1 MKKNIRTILI
11 VVFVILVLVFLYS
24 AYRVTHTVHQYNE
37 SARYYDRTRKDAV
50 KFDDSQ
56 MTDRDPGATPEPNH
70 LRVTSPINVDFDALI
85 NTNADIKAWL
95 YSPDTKI
102 DYPVLQGENNLSY
115 INKDV
120 YGRFALAGSIFLDCR
135 NQKDFSDPYN
145 LLYGHHMSES
155 HMFGDLD
162 LYEKETFFR
171 KNTTGTLLLP
181 GKVYDLKVLAFI
193 RVTASEEEIFN
204 LDVFRNDS
212 AGVARFTQQKAQLKN
227 EELET
232 IGPDDQ
238 LLALSTC
245 SSDFTDARVIVLTK
259 MIPRQKPAK

>member
-1 MKKNIRTILI
+1 MDELSKKRRVLRLLNSL
-11 VVFVILVLVFLYS
+11 VSLVLIIVLFLFGAYAVYALWDNNQVYQAAEDVQMELKRLKPS
-24 AYRVTHTVHQYNE
+24 ADGEDGPTFE
-37 SARYYDRTRKDAV
+37 ELLK
-50 KFDDSQ
+50 
-56 MTDRDPGATPEPNH
+56 
-70 LRVTSPINVDFDALI
+70 INPDVC
-85 NTNADIKAWL
+85 AWITM
-95 YSPDTKI
+95 DGTKI

-162 LYEKETFFR
+162 LYEKESFFR

-232 IGPDDQ
+232 ISPDDQ

-259 MIPRQKPAK
+259 MIPRQKTAKKD

>member
-1 MKKNIRTILI
+1 MDELSKKRRVLRLLNSL
-11 VVFVILVLVFLYS
+11 VSLVLIIALFLFGAYAVYALWDNNQVYQAAEDVQMELKRLKPS
-24 AYRVTHTVHQYNE
+24 ADGEDGPTFE
-37 SARYYDRTRKDAV
+37 ELLK
-50 KFDDSQ
+50 
-56 MTDRDPGATPEPNH
+56 
-70 LRVTSPINVDFDALI
+70 INPDVC
-85 NTNADIKAWL
+85 AWITM
-95 YSPDTKI
+95 DGTKI

-162 LYEKETFFR
+162 LYEKESFFR

-259 MIPRQKPAK
+259 MIPRQKPGKKD

>member
-1 MKKNIRTILI
+1 MDELSKKRRVLRLLNSLVSLALVI
-11 VVFVILVLVFLYS
+11 VLFLFGAYAVYALWDNNQVYQAAEDVQMELKKLKPS
-24 AYRVTHTVHQYNE
+24 ADGEDGPTFE
-37 SARYYDRTRKDAV
+37 ELLK
-50 KFDDSQ
+50 
-56 MTDRDPGATPEPNH
+56 
-70 LRVTSPINVDFDALI
+70 INPDVC
-85 NTNADIKAWL
+85 AWITM
-95 YSPDTKI
+95 DGTKI

>member
-1 MKKNIRTILI
+1 MDELSKKRRVLRLLNSL
-11 VVFVILVLVFLYS
+11 VSLVLIIALFLFGAYAVYALWDNNQVYQAAEDVQMELKRLKPS
-24 AYRVTHTVHQYNE
+24 ADGEDGPTFE
-37 SARYYDRTRKDAV
+37 ELLK
-50 KFDDSQ
+50 
-56 MTDRDPGATPEPNH
+56 
-70 LRVTSPINVDFDALI
+70 INPDVC
-85 NTNADIKAWL
+85 AWITM
-95 YSPDTKI
+95 DGTKI

-120 YGRFALAGSIFLDCR
+120 YGKFALAGSIFLDCR

-162 LYEKETFFR
+162 LYEKESFFR

-259 MIPRQKPAK
+259 MIPRQKPAQKN

>member
-1 MKKNIRTILI
+1 MDELSKKRRVLRFLNSL
-11 VVFVILVLVFLYS
+11 VSLVLVIALFLFGAYAVYALWDNNQVYQAAEDVQMELKRLKPS
-24 AYRVTHTVHQYNE
+24 ADGEDGPTFE
-37 SARYYDRTRKDAV
+37 ELLK
-50 KFDDSQ
+50 
-56 MTDRDPGATPEPNH
+56 
-70 LRVTSPINVDFDALI
+70 INPDVC
-85 NTNADIKAWL
+85 AWITM
-95 YSPDTKI
+95 DGTKI

-162 LYEKETFFR
+162 LYEKESFFR

-212 AGVARFTQQKAQLKN
+212 AGVARFTQQKAQLKT

-259 MIPRQKPAK
+259 MTLRQKPAKKD

>member
-1 MKKNIRTILI
+1 MDELSKKRRVLRLLNSL
-11 VVFVILVLVFLYS
+11 VSLVLIIALFLFGAYAVYALWDNNQVYQAAEDVQMELKRLKPS
-24 AYRVTHTVHQYNE
+24 ADGEDGPTFE
-37 SARYYDRTRKDAV
+37 ELLK
-50 KFDDSQ
+50 
-56 MTDRDPGATPEPNH
+56 
-70 LRVTSPINVDFDALI
+70 INPDVC
-85 NTNADIKAWL
+85 AWITM
-95 YSPDTKI
+95 DGTKI

-162 LYEKETFFR
+162 LYEKESFFR

-232 IGPDDQ
+232 ISPDDQ

-259 MIPRQKPAK
+259 MIPRQKTAKKD

>member
-1 MKKNIRTILI
+1 MIDLKKPANIIYLSVIAIALI
-11 VVFVILVLVFLYS
+11 ASLVLIIGLFLFGAYAVYALWDNNQVYQAAEDVQMELKRLKPS
-24 AYRVTHTVHQYNE
+24 ADGEDGPTFE
-37 SARYYDRTRKDAV
+37 ELLK
-50 KFDDSQ
+50 
-56 MTDRDPGATPEPNH
+56 
-70 LRVTSPINVDFDALI
+70 INPDVC
-85 NTNADIKAWL
+85 AWITM
-95 YSPDTKI
+95 DGTKI

-120 YGRFALAGSIFLDCR
+120 YGKFALAGSIFLDCR

-162 LYEKETFFR
+162 LYEKESFFR

-193 RVTASEEEIFN
+193 RVTASEEEIFD

-232 IGPDDQ
+232 TGPDDQ

-259 MIPRQKPAK
+259 MIPRQKPAKKD

>member
-1 MKKNIRTILI
+1 
-11 VVFVILVLVFLYS
+11 
-24 AYRVTHTVHQYNE
+24 
-37 SARYYDRTRKDAV
+37 
-50 KFDDSQ
+50 
-56 MTDRDPGATPEPNH
+56 
-70 LRVTSPINVDFDALI
+70 
-85 NTNADIKAWL
+85 
-95 YSPDTKI
+95 
-102 DYPVLQGENNLSY
+102 
-115 INKDV
+115 
-120 YGRFALAGSIFLDCR
+120 
-135 NQKDFSDPYN
+135 
-145 LLYGHHMSES
+145 
-155 HMFGDLD
+155 MFGDLD
-162 LYEKETFFR
+162 LYEKESFFR

-232 IGPDDQ
+232 ISPDDQ

-259 MIPRQKPAK
+259 MIPRQKPAKKE

>member
-1 MKKNIRTILI
+1 MDELSKKRRVLRLLNSL
-11 VVFVILVLVFLYS
+11 VSLVLIIALFLFGAYAVYALWDNNQVYQAAEDVQMELKKLKPS
-24 AYRVTHTVHQYNE
+24 ADGEDGPTFE
-37 SARYYDRTRKDAV
+37 ELLK
-50 KFDDSQ
+50 
-56 MTDRDPGATPEPNH
+56 
-70 LRVTSPINVDFDALI
+70 INPDVC
-85 NTNADIKAWL
+85 AWITM
-95 YSPDTKI
+95 DGTKI

-120 YGRFALAGSIFLDCR
+120 YGKFALAGSIFLDCR

-162 LYEKETFFR
+162 LYEKESFFR

-181 GKVYDLKVLAFI
+181 GKVYDLEVLAFI

-212 AGVARFTQQKAQLKN
+212 AGVARFTQQMAQLKN

-259 MIPRQKPAK
+259 MIPRQKPGKKD

>member
-1 MKKNIRTILI
+1 MDELSKKRRVLRLLNSL
-11 VVFVILVLVFLYS
+11 VSLVLIIALFLFGAYAVYALWDNNQVYQAAEDVQMELKRLKPS
-24 AYRVTHTVHQYNE
+24 ADGEDGPTFE
-37 SARYYDRTRKDAV
+37 ELLK
-50 KFDDSQ
+50 
-56 MTDRDPGATPEPNH
+56 
-70 LRVTSPINVDFDALI
+70 INPDVC
-85 NTNADIKAWL
+85 AWITM
-95 YSPDTKI
+95 DGTKI

-259 MIPRQKPAK
+259 MIPRQKPAKKD

>member
-1 MKKNIRTILI
+1 MDEMSKKRRVLRLLNSL
-11 VVFVILVLVFLYS
+11 VSLVLIIALFLFGAYAVYALWDNNQVYQAAEDVQMELKRLKPS
-24 AYRVTHTVHQYNE
+24 ADGEDGPTFE
-37 SARYYDRTRKDAV
+37 ELLK
-50 KFDDSQ
+50 
-56 MTDRDPGATPEPNH
+56 
-70 LRVTSPINVDFDALI
+70 INPDVC
-85 NTNADIKAWL
+85 AWITM
-95 YSPDTKI
+95 DGTKI

-162 LYEKETFFR
+162 LYEKESFFR

-212 AGVARFTQQKAQLKN
+212 AGVARFTQQMAQLKN

-259 MIPRQKPAK
+259 MIPRKKPGKKD

>member
-1 MKKNIRTILI
+1 MDEMSKKRRVLRLLNSL
-11 VVFVILVLVFLYS
+11 VSLVLIIALFLFGAYAVYALWDNNQVYQAAEDVQMELKRLKPS
-24 AYRVTHTVHQYNE
+24 ADGEDGPTFE
-37 SARYYDRTRKDAV
+37 ELLK
-50 KFDDSQ
+50 
-56 MTDRDPGATPEPNH
+56 
-70 LRVTSPINVDFDALI
+70 INPDVC
-85 NTNADIKAWL
+85 AWITM
-95 YSPDTKI
+95 DGTKI

-162 LYEKETFFR
+162 LYEKESFFR

-212 AGVARFTQQKAQLKN
+212 AGVARFTQQMAQLKN

-259 MIPRQKPAK
+259 MIPRQKPAQKN

>member
-1 MKKNIRTILI
+1 MDELSKKRRVLRLLNSL
-11 VVFVILVLVFLYS
+11 VSLVLIIVLFLFGAYAVYALWDNNQVYQAAEDVQMELKRLKPS
-24 AYRVTHTVHQYNE
+24 ADGEDGPTFE
-37 SARYYDRTRKDAV
+37 ELLK
-50 KFDDSQ
+50 
-56 MTDRDPGATPEPNH
+56 
-70 LRVTSPINVDFDALI
+70 INPDVC
-85 NTNADIKAWL
+85 AWITM
-95 YSPDTKI
+95 DGTKI

-120 YGRFALAGSIFLDCR
+120 YGKFALAGSIFLDCR

-162 LYEKETFFR
+162 LYEKESFFR

-181 GKVYDLKVLAFI
+181 GKVYDLRVLAFI

-259 MIPRQKPAK
+259 MIPRQKPGKKD

>member
-1 MKKNIRTILI
+1 MDELSKKRRVLRLLNSL
-11 VVFVILVLVFLYS
+11 VSLVLVIALFLFGAYAVYALWDNNQVYQAAEDVQMELKKLKPS
-24 AYRVTHTVHQYNE
+24 ADGEDGPTFE
-37 SARYYDRTRKDAV
+37 ELLK
-50 KFDDSQ
+50 
-56 MTDRDPGATPEPNH
+56 
-70 LRVTSPINVDFDALI
+70 INPDVC
-85 NTNADIKAWL
+85 AWITM
-95 YSPDTKI
+95 DGTKI

-120 YGRFALAGSIFLDCR
+120 YGKFALAGSIFLDCR

-162 LYEKETFFR
+162 LYEKESFFR

-212 AGVARFTQQKAQLKN
+212 AGVARFTQQKAQLKT

-259 MIPRQKPAK
+259 MIPRQKPAKKD

>member
-1 MKKNIRTILI
+1 MDELSKKRRVLRLLNSL
-11 VVFVILVLVFLYS
+11 VSLVLVIALFLFGAYAVYALWDNNQVYQAAEDVQMELKKLKPS
-24 AYRVTHTVHQYNE
+24 ADGEDGPTFE
-37 SARYYDRTRKDAV
+37 ELLK
-50 KFDDSQ
+50 
-56 MTDRDPGATPEPNH
+56 
-70 LRVTSPINVDFDALI
+70 INPDVC
-85 NTNADIKAWL
+85 AWITM
-95 YSPDTKI
+95 DGTKI

-120 YGRFALAGSIFLDCR
+120 YGKFALAGSIFLDCR

-162 LYEKETFFR
+162 LYEKESFFR

-259 MIPRQKPAK
+259 MIPRKKPGKKD

>member
-1 MKKNIRTILI
+1 MDELSKKRRVLRLLNSL
-11 VVFVILVLVFLYS
+11 VSLVLIIVLFLFGAYAVYALWDNNQVYQAAEDVQMELKRLKPS
-24 AYRVTHTVHQYNE
+24 ADGEDGPTFE
-37 SARYYDRTRKDAV
+37 ELLK
-50 KFDDSQ
+50 
-56 MTDRDPGATPEPNH
+56 
-70 LRVTSPINVDFDALI
+70 INPDVC
-85 NTNADIKAWL
+85 AWITM
-95 YSPDTKI
+95 DGTKI

-120 YGRFALAGSIFLDCR
+120 YGKFALAGSIFLDCR

-162 LYEKETFFR
+162 LYEKESFFR

-204 LDVFRNDS
+204 MDVFRNDS

-259 MIPRQKPAK
+259 MIPRQKPAKKD

>member
-1 MKKNIRTILI
+1 MDELSKKRRVLRLLNSL
-11 VVFVILVLVFLYS
+11 VSLVLIIALFLFGAYAVYALWDNNQVYQAAEDVQMELKRLKPS
-24 AYRVTHTVHQYNE
+24 ADGEDGPTFE
-37 SARYYDRTRKDAV
+37 ELLK
-50 KFDDSQ
+50 
-56 MTDRDPGATPEPNH
+56 
-70 LRVTSPINVDFDALI
+70 INPDVC
-85 NTNADIKAWL
+85 AWITM
-95 YSPDTKI
+95 DGTKI

-120 YGRFALAGSIFLDCR
+120 YGKFALAGSIFLDCR

-162 LYEKETFFR
+162 LYEKESFFR

-212 AGVARFTQQKAQLKN
+212 AGVARFTQQMAQLKN

-259 MIPRQKPAK
+259 MIPRQKPAKKD

>member
-1 MKKNIRTILI
+1 MDELSKKRRVLRLLNSL
-11 VVFVILVLVFLYS
+11 VSLVLIIALFLFGAYAVYALWDNNQVYQAAEDVQMELKRLKPS
-24 AYRVTHTVHQYNE
+24 ADGEDGPTFEELLKIN
-37 SARYYDRTRKDAV
+37 
-50 KFDDSQ
+50 
-56 MTDRDPGATPEPNH
+56 PG
-70 LRVTSPINVDFDALI
+70 VC
-85 NTNADIKAWL
+85 AWITM
-95 YSPDTKI
+95 DGTKI

-120 YGRFALAGSIFLDCR
+120 YGKFALAGSIFLDCR

-162 LYEKETFFR
+162 LYEKESFFR

-259 MIPRQKPAK
+259 MIPRQKPAQKN

>member
-1 MKKNIRTILI
+1 MDELSKKRRVLRLLNSL
-11 VVFVILVLVFLYS
+11 VSLVLIIVLFLFGAYAVYALWDNNQVYQAAEDVQMELKRLKPS
-24 AYRVTHTVHQYNE
+24 ADGEDGPTFE
-37 SARYYDRTRKDAV
+37 ELLK
-50 KFDDSQ
+50 
-56 MTDRDPGATPEPNH
+56 
-70 LRVTSPINVDFDALI
+70 INPDVC
-85 NTNADIKAWL
+85 AWITM
-95 YSPDTKI
+95 DGTKI

-120 YGRFALAGSIFLDCR
+120 YGKFALAGSIFLDCR

-162 LYEKETFFR
+162 LYEKESFFR

-259 MIPRQKPAK
+259 MIPRQKPAQKN

>member
-1 MKKNIRTILI
+1 MDEMSKKRRVLRLLNSL
-11 VVFVILVLVFLYS
+11 VSLVLIIALFLFGAYAVYALWDNNQVYQAAEDVQMELKRLKPS
-24 AYRVTHTVHQYNE
+24 ADGEDGPTFE
-37 SARYYDRTRKDAV
+37 ELLK
-50 KFDDSQ
+50 
-56 MTDRDPGATPEPNH
+56 
-70 LRVTSPINVDFDALI
+70 INPDVC
-85 NTNADIKAWL
+85 AWITM
-95 YSPDTKI
+95 DGTKI

-162 LYEKETFFR
+162 LYEKESFFR

-212 AGVARFTQQKAQLKN
+212 AGVARFTQQMAQLKN

-259 MIPRQKPAK
+259 MIPRQKPAKKD